1 MRNVLF
7 GLLAINCALILTSNT
22 STEKHLSQIKN
33 DVEEFAIEVDSIISD
48 KSEDVNIKIDTVK
61 ILLDAL
67 IQVES
72 RGDSLIIGD
81 NGKAVGVLQIHPI
94 TVRDVN
100 RILEKRGDTI
110 RYTYNDRTSQKKS
123 IEMFYIWK
131 SYYHLESDFE
141 TIARCWNGGP
151 KGMNK
156 PMTEY
161 YWSKVED
168 ELNEISS

>member
-1 MRNVLF
+1 M
-7 GLLAINCALILTSNT
+7 
-22 STEKHLSQIKN
+22 
-33 DVEEFAIEVDSIISD
+33 
-48 KSEDVNIKIDTVK
+48 
-61 ILLDAL
+61 

-72 RGDSLIIGD
+72 RGDSLTIGD
-81 NGKAVGVLQIHPI
+81 NGKAVGILQIHPI

-110 RYTYNDRTSQKKS
+110 RYTYEDRTSQKKS
-123 IEMFYIWK
+123 IEMFYVWK
-131 SYYHLESDFE
+131 SYYHIDSDFE

-156 PMTEY
+156 PATEY
-161 YWSKVED
+161 YWSKVEN

>member
-1 MRNVLF
+1 MRKVLL
-7 GLLAINCALILTSNT
+7 GLITINFALLLNSNT
-22 STEKHLSQIKN
+22 STKYTKQPPSPES
-33 DVEEFAIEVDSIISD
+33 VDKTVCLATQPVVTYIP
-48 KSEDVNIKIDTVK
+48 KVDTLE

-72 RGDSLIIGD
+72 RGDSLTIGD
-81 NGKAVGVLQIHPI
+81 NGKAVGILQIHPI

-110 RYTYNDRTSQKKS
+110 RYTYEDRNSQSKS

-131 SYYHLESDFE
+131 SYYHVESDFE

-151 KGMNK
+151 RGMNK
-156 PMTEY
+156 PSTEY
-161 YWSKVED
+161 YWSKVET
-168 ELNEISS
+168 EINDINS